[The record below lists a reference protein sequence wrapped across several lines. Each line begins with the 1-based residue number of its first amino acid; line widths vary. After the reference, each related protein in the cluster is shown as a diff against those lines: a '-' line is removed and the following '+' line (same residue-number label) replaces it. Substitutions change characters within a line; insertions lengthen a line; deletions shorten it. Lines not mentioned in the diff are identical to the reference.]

1 MWGRLRDV
9 CAAVNSRSGEQPS
22 QAELAYLTLRDM
34 ILTLRLP
41 PGSPV
46 PEEPLT
52 GELGIGRTPF
62 REAVKRLE
70 AESLVVIY
78 PRRGTFV
85 TEVNI
90 TDHALIADVRHRLEG
105 HAARRAAERAT
116 EAERSELDELRAL
129 AEDLG
134 GEQPVIMDVDARVH
148 RAIYRCT
155 HNRYLET
162 TLGHY
167 YNLAL
172 RIWHLFF
179 DQLPNVAEHVGE
191 HAELLKAII
200 AADADRADR
209 IAVAHVDHFEKSIRQ
224 AI

>member
-1 MWGRLRDV
+1 MS
-9 CAAVNSRSGEQPS
+9 AAVNSRSGEQPS
-22 QAELAYLTLRDM
+22 QAERAYLTLRDL
-34 ILTLRLP
+34 ILTLQLP
-41 PGSPV
+41 PGAPV
-46 PEEPLT
+46 QEEPLS

-62 REAVKRLE
+62 REAIKRLE
-70 AESLVVIY
+70 AESLVAIY

-90 TDHALIADVRHRLEG
+90 TDHALIADVRRRLEG

-116 EAERSELDELRAL
+116 DAERSELDELRVL

-134 GEQPVIMDVDARVH
+134 GDQSVIMDVDARVH
-148 RAIYRCT
+148 RTIYRCT
-155 HNRYLET
+155 HNRYLEG
-162 TLGHY
+162 TLGQY

-179 DQLPNVAEHVGE
+179 DRLPNVSDHVAEHT
-191 HAELLKAII
+191 ELLKAII
-200 AADADRADR
+200 AADADKADR
-209 IAVAHVDHFEKSIRQ
+209 IAVAHVDHFEQSIRQ